1 MAYTLT
7 DCQEDRD
14 YRYSLLA
21 KTDAEGEASLVVV
34 QCNPSLA
41 SGTRS
46 DPTVGKVSSWAEENG
61 FGSVR
66 FLNLFARRSPKVH
79 EISHLLYADLVGP
92 RNNEVLAF
100 HATDNATWV
109 LAWGGSL
116 PVSQNL
122 YHQRLLE
129 VRGLLGDQP
138 VHRVGAL
145 AYGRYPRHGKT
156 WNAGYRSLEPLE
168 WSELLPGNSFKPTP
182 LHSSV

>member
-21 KTDAEGEASLVVV
+21 KTDAEGDASLVVV

-41 SGTRS
+41 SGTR
-46 DPTVGKVSSWAEENG
+46 
-61 FGSVR
+61 
-66 FLNLFARRSPKVH
+66 
-79 EISHLLYADLVGP
+79 
-92 RNNEVLAF
+92 NEVLAS
-100 HATDNATWV
+100 HATANSTIV

-116 PVSQNL
+116 PVPQDL

-156 WNAGYRSLEPLE
+156 WNADYRSLESLE

-182 LHSSV
+182 LHSSI